1 MFPEEPEQASS
12 WLEPD
17 LMLSPPTPR
26 RRRTLAAVCAVL
38 LVASLIGVA
47 NRPRGDEPVAAGS
60 VSMRDVDPSGEAMPV
75 GDLDGWRQVFTD
87 DFATDVPLGEFPD
100 AVADKWSAYPSPVKD
115 TFRHGTYSPQSV
127 VSIGGGVL
135 NQYIH
140 AEGRVFMVSALLPK
154 VPGSDNQGQLYGR
167 YAVRF
172 KADPIDGY
180 KMAWLLWPDSGKWP
194 RDGEIDFPERNLLSD
209 NVNGFVHHQ
218 GARHGSDQTSAKV
231 AYDSSAWH
239 TAVIEWSPDLVVFT
253 LDGVEIRR
261 ITDRV
266 PRTPMH
272 WVLQTETMLTSKR
285 PPKTAAGNVQIDWVA
300 AWQYDPTA
308 VAPPPPTTAPAPP
321 TTASP
326 PTPTAR
332 PTFTRYLVIRS

>member
-1 MFPEEPEQASS
+1 MFLEEPEQVTP
-12 WLEPD
+12 WLEPI
-17 LMLSPPTPR
+17 MRSPPTPR
-26 RRRTLAAVCAVL
+26 RRRTPAAACAVL
-38 LVASLIGVA
+38 LVVLLVGVA
-47 NRPRGDEPVAAGS
+47 DQPLHAQSVDARRVAPVLA
-60 VSMRDVDPSGEAMPV
+60 DPSGEAMPI

-87 DFATDVPLGEFPD
+87 DFTTDVPLGEFPD

-115 TFRHGTYSPQSV
+115 TIHHGTYSPGSV
-127 VSIGGGVL
+127 VSVADGVL

-154 VPGSDNQGQLYGR
+154 VPGTEEQGQMYGR

-172 KADPIDGY
+172 KADPIEGY
-180 KMAWLLWPDSGKWP
+180 KMAWLLWPDSGRWP
-194 RDGEIDFPERNLLSD
+194 RDGEIDFPERNLVSD

-218 GARHGSDQTSAKV
+218 GARHGSDQTSTKV
-231 AYDSSAWH
+231 AYDPSTWH

-261 ITDRV
+261 VTERV
-266 PRTPMH
+266 PHTPMH

-285 PPKTAAGNVQIDWVA
+285 PPKAAAGNVQIDWVA

-308 VAPPPPTTAPAPP
+308 VAPPPVTAAPAPS
-321 TTASP
+321 TTSSP
-326 PTPTAR
+326 PPTR
-332 PTFTRYLVIRS
+332 PTGVRYRVIRI